1 VKVSCDNRKPDP
13 ERARPADKKVSQDVH
28 GAVSSGHHP
37 DHLRQ
42 RCVGAQQESGRM
54 YRSGSSIPI
63 QYRTTNQPAELIS
76 I

>member
-28 GAVSSGHHP
+28 SAVSSGHHP

-42 RCVGAQQESGRM
+42 RCVGAQQEPGRM
-54 YRSGSSIPI
+54 
-63 QYRTTNQPAELIS
+63 
-76 I
+76 